1 MKYSQAGGIDWGG
14 FGQRTIWVVTEE
26 IPVASAVCL
35 ATHRCTENDHPG
47 PVAGRLL
54 YCTV

>member
-1 MKYSQAGGIDWGG
+1 MKYSQETEMDWGG